1 MILSITS
8 TTPRNLPRQGLLLL
22 CHGSGEINAG
32 NSRHFLFVLMSRGLF
47 FFRWDV
53 SVICIIAILEI
64 TVTLFISL
72 CFWPNRLEF
81 FRSKISVCDRKKN
94 QPGKELNVD
103 NRNYLKA
110 RSPPSVAQTFSRT
123 DRSMNFHVT
132 VDWVHNISNT
142 LHFPFYLLLERM
154 KMKFFS
160 IFTKPASEQTM
171 CWQFVAQTTWDLF
184 VKKSTFNSV
193 SHARVTV

>member
-81 FRSKISVCDRKKN
+81 FRSKISVCDRKKKPARERVECRQQKLFKSTKPSIRGADFLQDGQVN
-94 QPGKELNVD
+94 EFSCHCWLSPQYFKHTSFPFLPSPGKDENEVFFNIYQTGLGANDVLTVCGT
-103 NRNYLKA
+103 NNM
-110 RSPPSVAQTFSRT
+110 RSFCKEI
-123 DRSMNFHVT
+123 NF
-132 VDWVHNISNT
+132 
-142 LHFPFYLLLERM
+142 
-154 KMKFFS
+154 
-160 IFTKPASEQTM
+160 
-171 CWQFVAQTTWDLF
+171 
-184 VKKSTFNSV
+184 
-193 SHARVTV
+193 